1 MSTDTLMPFDELVQ
15 VGDSNE
21 TKLTVFVGN
30 NLGHRTLLT
39 KIPVF
44 ELFRISQVANERGEN
59 GSPISQRKLDPK
71 HAKGLAIYIL
81 RGLVDAVIAEK
92 TSRGEHVSA
101 AHSKI
106 QKSLGK
112 QPYLSLQPVVANLR
126 TAGTGGK
133 NLRGEPL
140 RTSSG
145 DTVGFR
151 FWLSQRDILW
161 IVDGQHRRSGLDMM
175 FGFLDEVRLQ
185 QKYPLKKQS
194 LYEFEGES
202 RDVTA
207 EEMSVWLECSE
218 IARGACTISVEVHL
232 GLTVEEERQLFHD
245 LNRLAKKVD
254 ANLAL
259 EFDMSNS
266 INSFIKEELVER
278 RDISIET
285 KDIYDW
291 DEDSGAFT
299 RKELVAINAI
309 LFLNKTNIN
318 GATPGQVE
326 EKGDI
331 AKRYWDVV
339 TQFPDFGVKGAK
351 TKTVASQP
359 VVLKA
364 LAKLT
369 YDYAFGRQAD
379 VTNLSKLLDRVSDM
393 DFSHANPIWR
403 CFELPKDEREKRF
416 PGLSGFLPS
425 DNEGKNRDIG
435 QYDSVK
441 GWMRF
446 GAKHNDIY
454 PIIGDMIRWSIE
466 LPSRHG

>member
-1 MSTDTLMPFDELVQ
+1 MSSDSLMPFDDLIQ
-15 VGDSNE
+15 AGDTNE

-39 KIPVF
+39 KVPVF

-59 GSPISQRKLDPK
+59 GTPVTQRKLDPK
-71 HAKGLAIYIL
+71 HAKGLAVYIL
-81 RGLVDAVIAEK
+81 RGLVDAVITEK
-92 TSRGEHVSA
+92 ASRGEQVSP
-101 AHSKI
+101 AHERI
-106 QKSLGK
+106 QRSLGK
-112 QPYLSLQPVVANLR
+112 QPYMSMQPVVANLR
-126 TAGTGGK
+126 TAGAGGK

-140 RTSSG
+140 RTVLG

-175 FGFLDEVRLQ
+175 FGFLDEIRLQ
-185 QKYPLKKQS
+185 QKYPQRKHS
-194 LYEFEGES
+194 LYEYEDES
-202 RDVTA
+202 REVSADDLT
-207 EEMSVWLECSE
+207 VWLECAE
-218 IARGACTISVEVHL
+218 VARGVCTISIEVHL

-259 EFDMSNS
+259 EFDMSNP
-266 INSFIKEELVER
+266 INGFIKEELVER

-285 KDIYDW
+285 KDNDW
-291 DEDSGAFT
+291 EEDTGSFS

-318 GATPGQVE
+318 GATPGQVD
-326 EKGDI
+326 EKGGV
-331 AKRYWDVV
+331 ARRFWDVV
-339 TQFPDFGVKGAK
+339 TQIPEFGTHGAK
-351 TKTVASQP
+351 TKTVANQP

-369 YDYAFGRQAD
+369 YDYAFGRQA
-379 VTNLSKLLDRVSDM
+379 NAAMLNQLLDRVSEI
-393 DFSHANPIWR
+393 DFSHSNPMWR
-403 CFELPKDEREKRF
+403 YFDLPSNERETML
-416 PGLSGFLPS
+416 PGLAEYLPS
-425 DNEGKNRDIG
+425 DDEGKNRDVGHFDTI
-435 QYDSVK
+435 K
-441 GWMRF
+441 RWMRY

-454 PIIGDMIRWSIE
+454 PIIGDMIRWSIK